1 MILPHGKELIGFLPL
16 SDLHDELSEH
26 ERLMIFHHKGTQCV
40 ACGRVGALLA
50 LGRETGQAKYTRKRK
65 SHGRVHIDL
74 YTDDFVL
81 MTVDHI
87 VPKAICK
94 QLGWTKEQMES
105 LDNKQ
110 PMCDPC
116 NGSKDCKLLSLEELQ
131 ERRRNTNIPKTGV
144 EIVRRLVPNIHEM
157 LGDAHVLA

>member
-26 ERLMIFHHKGTQCV
+26 ERLMVFHHKGTQCV
-40 ACGRVGALLA
+40 ACGRVGTLLA
-50 LGRETGQAKYTRKRK
+50 LGRETGQAKYTRHRK

-81 MTVDHI
+81 MTVDHT
-87 VPKAICK
+87 VPKSVAK
-94 QLGWTKEQMES
+94 QLGWSKEEIES

-116 NGSKDCKLLSLEELQ
+116 NGSKGSHLLTLEQLQ
-131 ERRRNTNIPKTGV
+131 ERRRNTNVPKTGV